1 MKVVMSTDAV
11 GGVWTYAVE
20 LRDALGTE
28 GVEVELAAIGPAAP
42 PDADVPHHR
51 CALEWHE
58 DPWADVADSGRWLLA
73 LAREAAADIV
83 HLNGYAHGALTWPV
97 PTIVVAHS
105 CVLSWHESVR
115 GAPAPAAWRR
125 YRDEVRAGLDGATRV
140 VAPTHAMRTALRRL
154 YELERDVEVIQNG
167 VSPGP
172 GSAPQRA
179 PVVLGAGRLWDE
191 AKGLA
196 TLDRAAARLP
206 WPVEV
211 AGHSHGARARHARM
225 LGPLP
230 RGQLRARM
238 AQAAIFAHPA
248 CYEPFGLAV
257 LEAAQGG
264 CALVLADIA
273 TLRELWDGAA
283 AFVAPG
289 DAAALTAALG
299 ELIADAPLRAQ
310 LAGRARQRAATLAIG
325 RTAAAYARLYE
336 RLTLRQGCVA

>member
-20 LRDALGTE
+20 LRDALRNE

-42 PDADVPHHR
+42 PEAGVPHHR
-51 CALEWHE
+51 CLLEWQD
-58 DPWADVADSGRWLLA
+58 DPWDDVAASGRWLQTLA
-73 LAREAAADIV
+73 QEAAADVV
-83 HLNGYAHGALTWPV
+83 HLNGFAHGALTWPV

-105 CVLSWHESVR
+105 CVLSWHEAVR
-115 GAPAPAAWRR
+115 GAPAPPAWRR

-140 VAPTHAMRTALRRL
+140 VAPTNAMRSALLRL
-154 YELERDVEVIQNG
+154 YELERAVDVIPTG
-167 VSPGP
+167 VGAGP
-172 GSAPQRA
+172 GAAQQRA

-196 TLDRAAARLP
+196 TLDRAGARLP
-206 WPVEV
+206 WPVEL
-211 AGHSHGARARHARM
+211 AGQSRGVRARHARM

-230 RGQLRARM
+230 RPGLRARM

-257 LEAAQGG
+257 LEAAQAG
-264 CALVLADIA
+264 CALVLGDIDS
-273 TLRELWDGAA
+273 LRELWDEAA
-283 AFVAPG
+283 MFVAPG
-289 DAAALTAALG
+289 DETALTAALE
-299 ELIADAPLRAQ
+299 ELIVDEPLRAQ
-310 LAGRARQRAATLAIG
+310 LAGRARRRAATLAIG

-336 RLTLRQGCVA
+336 RLALREHVAA